1 MKGMTEKLDILIN
14 TINELMPYLIIG
26 MSIIIILLFIMVIVL
41 FKAVGKV
48 ETRYRRLMK
57 GTSNNNLE
65 EILLEKLS
73 SIEEAKEVSEKALK
87 ECERLEIKMK
97 DCIQKVAIMRY
108 KAFENVGSDLS
119 FSIAMLDDKNDGI
132 ILTGIYG
139 RQESTTYAKPID
151 KGISRYDLSEEE
163 LCVLNEASNKESK

>member
-1 MKGMTEKLDILIN
+1 MGTIIS
-14 TINELMPYLIIG
+14 TINELIPYLIVG
-26 MSIIIILLFIMVIVL
+26 MLVIIFLLFIMVIVL
-41 FKAVGKV
+41 FKAVGRV
-48 ETRYRRLMK
+48 ESKYRKFMK
-57 GTSNNNLE
+57 GTNNANIE
-65 EILLEKLS
+65 EMLLERLN
-73 SIEEAKEVSEKALK
+73 SIEETKEVSERALQ
-87 ECERLEIKMK
+87 ECKKLEIKMK

-119 FSIAMLDDKNDGI
+119 FSIAMLDDKNDGV

-163 LCVLNEASNKESK
+163 LYVLNEASNKESK

>member
-1 MKGMTEKLDILIN
+1 MKGMTRNLDILIN
-14 TINELMPYLIIG
+14 TINQLIPYVMIG
-26 MSIIIILLFIMVIVL
+26 MIVIILLLFIMVIVL

-48 ETRYRRLMK
+48 ETRYKKLMK

-65 EILLEKLS
+65 EMLLEKLN
-73 SIEEAKEVSEKALK
+73 SIENAREISEKALK
-87 ECERLEIKMK
+87 ECERLEIKMR

-119 FSIAMLDDKNDGI
+119 FSIAMLDDKNDGV

-163 LCVLNEASNKESK
+163 LYVLNEASNKERK

>member
-1 MKGMTEKLDILIN
+1 
-14 TINELMPYLIIG
+14 MPYLMFG
-26 MSIIIILLFIMVIVL
+26 MIVIIILLFIMVIVL
-41 FKAVGKV
+41 FKAVGRV
-48 ETRYRRLMK
+48 ENRYKKLMR

-65 EILLEKLS
+65 EMLLEKLN
-73 SIEEAKEVSEKALK
+73 SIEEAKQISEKALK
-87 ECERLEIKMK
+87 ECERLEIKIK
-97 DCIQKVAIMRY
+97 DCIQKVSIMRY

-119 FSIAMLDDKNDGI
+119 FSIAMLDDKNDGV

-163 LCVLNEASNKESK
+163 LYVLNEASNKENK